1 MNEKGFM
8 PDLPISEQI
17 IEQRKVI
24 KFWIDHCAALEKD
37 RDKWKEVAWLGY
49 KVMYENWEPTQF
61 HSAYMDAMTENGE
74 L

>member
-1 MNEKGFM
+1 MIEAYAKQWKSLSLQLLAKN
-8 PDLPISEQI
+8 SE
-17 IEQRKVI
+17 
-24 KFWIDHCAALEKD
+24 LEKE

>member
-24 KFWIDHCAALEKD
+24 KFWIDHCASLEKD
-37 RDKWKEVAWLGY
+37 RDMWKEIAWLGY
-49 KVMYENWEPTQF
+49 KVIHDKWEPTQYEA
-61 HSAYMDAMTENGE
+61 AYEEAVRGE
-74 L
+74 